1 MEYSES
7 PPLKRSRLDLQQN
20 HGNNITTTRT
30 TIHQLADEVIGISLQ
45 MLGGN
50 GHFRHGPLA
59 CKMFLRASK
68 LDKHFKKFTSG
79 ESVTSSVSC
88 AMKYFEDEGT
98 GRERLRFFWLNAAR
112 YWSCGSHE
120 MVGSATR
127 ILSRLGYVGV
137 RFLFW

>member
-1 MEYSES
+1 MS
-7 PPLKRSRLDLQQN
+7 
-20 HGNNITTTRT
+20 
-30 TIHQLADEVIGISLQ
+30 LAL
-45 MLGGN
+45 LGSN
-50 GHFRHGPLA
+50 GHFRYGPLA

-112 YWSCGSHE
+112 YGRVEVMKWARQQGY
-120 MVGSATR
+120 SAVWGT
-127 ILSRLGYVGV
+127 LGYG
-137 RFLFW
+137 FYFGE

>member
-1 MEYSES
+1 MV
-7 PPLKRSRLDLQQN
+7 
-20 HGNNITTTRT
+20 TTRT
-30 TIHQLADEVIGISLQ
+30 TIHQLADEVIGMSLAL
-45 MLGGN
+45 LGSN
-50 GHFRHGPLA
+50 GHFRYGPLA

-127 ILSRLGYVGV
+127 NSAVWGTLGYG
-137 RFLFW
+137 FYFGE